1 MVAIVLDG
9 SKFSCFFMTFYLIS
23 SLNSGEICPGESVK
37 IGSVP
42 SPPPK
47 G

>member
-9 SKFSCFFMTFYLIS
+9 SKFSCFFMTYLIS

-42 SPPPK
+42 FPPPK